1 MSAKGLKCSAKGCK
15 FYECLYAYVE
25 KIILRMNVF
34 FPQIDGKI
42 STAKK
47 SKRSRK
53 MTRTSLSKGNE
64 PFIDYSITKPC
75 FGVSLHSKTDPKGQ
89 SARVCSS
96 TFLWLSVHFV
106 EQVSSS
112 NISGL
117 DFSPKASSLIVDA
130 SYLHLI
136 CLISSMRLAKNV
148 LAITMSLS
156 KK

>member
-1 MSAKGLKCSAKGCK
+1 M
-15 FYECLYAYVE
+15 
-25 KIILRMNVF
+25 F
-34 FPQIDGKI
+34 FPPQIDGKI

-75 FGVSLHSKTDPKGQ
+75 FGVSLHSKTDPKGE

-96 TFLWLSVHFV
+96 AFLWVSVHFV
-106 EQVSSS
+106 EQVSTP
-112 NISGL
+112 NIRGL
-117 DFSPKASSLIVDA
+117 DFSPKASSLIVGA
-130 SYLHLI
+130 SYLHLM